1 MSLHSLPSRPLWS
14 SAPVWQAPVYNQTR
28 PTPPLGDPGDGVTLS
43 GLGPRLA
50 ASTLDAANDNDDLAR
65 RRCFRFV
72 KEGLAAEGVNLTG
85 GHAYM
90 AAEQLADHPNF
101 EEVRV
106 SRDQLPDL
114 PAGAVVVWD
123 RNTRANHPS
132 GHISV
137 ALGDG
142 REVSDRIRPQTTAYR
157 STFRVFLPEG
167 ASLDTMVADS
177 RPPQSL
183 PPGGVVG

>member
-1 MSLHSLPSRPLWS
+1 M
-14 SAPVWQAPVYNQTR
+14 
-28 PTPPLGDPGDGVTLS
+28 
-43 GLGPRLA
+43 
-50 ASTLDAANDNDDLAR
+50 DAANDNDDLAR
-65 RRCFRFV
+65 RRCYRFV

-85 GHAYM
+85 RHAYM
-90 AAEQLADHPNF
+90 AADQLAVNPNF

-106 SRDQLPDL
+106 NRDQLDDL

-123 RNTRANHPS
+123 RNLRANHPS

-137 ALGDG
+137 SLGDG

-167 ASLDTMVADS
+167 ASLETVVADNR
-177 RPPQSL
+177 RPSSL
-183 PPGGVVG
+183 PAQGVVG